1 MQLSNNFYE
10 LYCYGS
16 NFVYNNQF
24 LANFEMSESLPFS
37 MNMSLGLANTKK
49 LKLKLKNLA
58 KFKSYE
64 VDGQDYT
71 RKTGLSFIS
80 IVVPF
85 HHYKHLAT

>member
-16 NFVYNNQF
+16 TFVYNKQF

-37 MNMSLGLANTKK
+37 MNMSLGLANIKK

-58 KFKSYE
+58 KLNRMKLMVKITQE
-64 VDGQDYT
+64 KQ
-71 RKTGLSFIS
+71 I
-80 IVVPF
+80 
-85 HHYKHLAT
+85 